1 MHEWIWAMIPI
12 LGVAGGMAIAIVAV
26 IMAGKKKELHH
37 RERLIAMEKGIDL
50 PGEPVKE
57 KRPAHLSHR
66 TRGLVMVAIGVTST
80 IGLWT
85 TAGANGGVWGLVPL
99 GIGVALLVSSR
110 LEKRE
115 VAGSD
120 EP

>member
-1 MHEWIWAMIPI
+1 MIPLLFI
-12 LGVAGGMAIAIVAV
+12 FGGMAVAVVAV

-50 PGEPVKE
+50 PGEPLKE
-57 KRPAHLSHR
+57 KRPTYLSHR
-66 TRGLVMVAIGVTST
+66 TRGLVMVAVGVTAT

-85 TAGANGGVWGLVPL
+85 TAGAEGGVWGFVPL
-99 GIGVALLVSSR
+99 GIGLALLISST